1 MGYPGIHDEA
11 NLREALK
18 RVRSRIAAAQA
29 RSPNAAESVTIVA
42 VTKAFPVEAL
52 TTGYQAGQRVFG
64 ESRVQEAAAKL
75 PQFSRRDQ
83 CRVHMIGHLQSNKA
97 RQALE
102 LFDRVES
109 VDTLKLLRRLD
120 QIAGQLGKRVPVYL
134 QVNAGCDPAKSGF
147 DPDELIR
154 EVTAIAGV
162 ENLEVAGL
170 MTIAPF
176 TEDEQRIRD
185 CFSRLRR
192 LRAEISKQIPTCKDL
207 SMGMSGD
214 FELAVEEGATHV
226 RLGSVLFGRRPGPG
240 NQA

>member
-1 MGYPGIHDEA
+1 MGYPGIPNEVD
-11 NLREALK
+11 LRETLERAG
-18 RVRSRIAAAQA
+18 SRITAA
-29 RSPNAAESVTIVA
+29 RDRGKHAATHVTIVA

-52 TTGYQAGQRVFG
+52 TAGYQAGQRIFG
-64 ESRVQEAAAKL
+64 ESRVQAAAAKL
-75 PQFSRRDQ
+75 PQFSQRDRCQ
-83 CRVHMIGHLQSNKA
+83 VHLIGHLQSNKA

-102 LFDRVES
+102 LFDLIES

-120 QIAGQLGKRVPVYL
+120 LIAGQLGKRVPIYL
-134 QVNAGCDPAKSGF
+134 QVNASRDPAKSGF
-147 DPDELIR
+147 DPDELDR
-154 EVTAIAGV
+154 EIATIASA

-185 CFSRLRR
+185 CFSHLRG
-192 LRAEISKQIPTCKDL
+192 LRKMVLKHIPTCKDL

-226 RLGSVLFGRRPGPG
+226 RLGSVLFGRRPVPRD
-240 NQA
+240 